1 MSSSNGTITLKSF
14 AELAQHLDVD
24 SLPAGPADDAP
35 DIQNE
40 LSIGSNVSNKL
51 ASIVQDTPRVSLTR
65 DLASVLAQLADVTA
79 GLEAASRQD
88 ACAREQAT
96 IELARYEILAAEQE
110 EAQRAL
116 VEARRVRTTA
126 EVLSRQAF
134 TQHARAEAVRALAL
148 SRQAELSCAEL
159 MAERTRAA
167 DELASRPHLAA
178 MLADRRQREQDQ
190 VQAERRAEEE
200 QSARLS
206 RGIAAAREALRDN
219 SPDQAVRI
227 LAPLA
232 GDFPSND
239 ELQRVMDIV
248 RWQKQ
253 QLIVGPAQ
261 TVLRDLRDLRDGR
274 YRDNPEQAVLRLSG
288 VTVDGLP
295 ADLARQLFGVWS
307 NACYQLVQRRGWHLP
322 VRHSPQM
329 SRGAILARRVPKG
342 PAEIVSALGMAAD
355 WRVGEIVTDVDI
367 LHACRPLLPR

>member
-40 LSIGSNVSNKL
+40 LSIGFNVSNKL
-51 ASIVQDTPRVSLTR
+51 ASTVQDSPRVSATR
-65 DLASVLAQLADVTA
+65 DLASVLAQLADVTGA
-79 GLEAASRQD
+79 LEAASRQD
-88 ACAREQAT
+88 AYAREQAT
-96 IELARYEILAAEQE
+96 IELARYETLAAEQE

-116 VEARRVRTTA
+116 LEARRVRTTA

-178 MLADRRQREQDQ
+178 MLADRRQREQER
-190 VQAERRAEEE
+190 VEAERRAEEE

-219 SPDQAVRI
+219 SPDQAGRI

-232 GDFPSND
+232 RDFPGDD
-239 ELQRVMDIV
+239 ELRRVMDIV

-253 QLIVGPAQ
+253 QLVVGPAQ
-261 TVLRDLRDLRDGR
+261 TVLRDLRDGR

-307 NACYQLVQRRGWHLP
+307 NACYQLVQRRGWRLP

-329 SRGAILARRVPKG
+329 SRGAVLARRVPEG

-355 WRVGEIVTDVDI
+355 WRVGEIVTDVAI